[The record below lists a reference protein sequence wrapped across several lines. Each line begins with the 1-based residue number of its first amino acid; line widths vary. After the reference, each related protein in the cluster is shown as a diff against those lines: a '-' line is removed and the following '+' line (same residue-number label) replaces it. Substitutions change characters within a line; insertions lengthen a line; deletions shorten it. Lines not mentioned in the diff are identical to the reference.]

1 MPEQL
6 ELPVSANG
14 THSEN
19 RDVFFGPNRG
29 WASVPI
35 VNRPSLAGA
44 TTEGPLV
51 VEEYDSTT
59 VIPPNW
65 KATTDQWSNIILSRA
80 K

>member
-1 MPEQL
+1 MPEEL
-6 ELPVSANG
+6 ELPVSTNG
-14 THSEN
+14 TRFEH
-19 RDVFFGPNRG
+19 RDVYFGPNRG
-29 WASVPI
+29 WESVPI

-65 KATTDQWSNIILSRA
+65 TAATDQWSNLILARA